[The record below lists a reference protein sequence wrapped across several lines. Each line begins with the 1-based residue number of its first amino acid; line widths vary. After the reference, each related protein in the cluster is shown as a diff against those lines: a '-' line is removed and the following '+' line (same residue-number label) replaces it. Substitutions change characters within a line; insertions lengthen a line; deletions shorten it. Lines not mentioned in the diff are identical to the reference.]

1 MDQVRLDLF
10 KKLGI
15 TKYTIDPADN
25 LAIVNQDVDA
35 SYQDDPDILK
45 KLGIK
50 KVSRN
55 FSCSKNSLTSLEGAP
70 STVGGDFYCY
80 NNSLTSLEGAPST
93 VGGDFDCSYNSLTS
107 LEGAP
112 STVGGYF
119 YCDNNSLTSLKG
131 APSTVGGDFYCSGNS
146 VEFTVED
153 VKKYSKVDLE
163 IYTK

>member
-1 MDQVRLDLF
+1 MDQARLDLF

-15 TKYTIDPADN
+15 TQYTIDPADN
-25 LAIVNQDVDA
+25 LAIVTQDVVA
-35 SYQDDPDILK
+35 SSQYDPDILK

-50 KVSRN
+50 EVTGN
-55 FSCSKNSLTSLEGAP
+55 
-70 STVGGDFYCY
+70 FYCY

-112 STVGGYF
+112 STVGGSF
-119 YCDNNSLTSLKG
+119 YCSKNSLTSLKG